1 MKLAEA
7 LLLRAEYQQRISNLE
22 GRILQ
27 NLKVQEDEKPAE
39 NPQDLLS
46 EMAQTND
53 NLCELIKKI
62 NSRNNTTEL
71 SDGVLL
77 SDALIEREMLM
88 KKRRTLSNIAA
99 NATYREH
106 RTTRSEIKM
115 NITISVEDIQ
125 KQIDELSKKFRE
137 LDTQIQALNWTVNL

>member
-7 LLLRAEYQQRISNLE
+7 LLLRAEYQQRITNLE

-27 NLKVQEDEKPAE
+27 NLKVQEDERPAE

-62 NSRNNTTEL
+62 NARNNITKLTN
-71 SDGVLL
+71 GVLL

-99 NATYREH
+99 TAAYREH

-115 NITISVEDIQ
+115 TITISIEDIQ
-125 KQIDELSKKFRE
+125 KQIDGLSKKFRE
-137 LDTQIQALNWTVNL
+137 LDIQIQALNWTVDL